1 MGLDCERCSESAE
14 KKNKKNKKKNNSMGE
29 RESKGPVYI
38 CRLFTGETGA
48 FTPDSDKCNVY
59 AMYSAMY
66 MQCIAMYSNVNEW
79 L

>member
-1 MGLDCERCSESAE
+1 
-14 KKNKKNKKKNNSMGE
+14 MGE
-29 RESKGPVYI
+29 RDCKGPVYI
-38 CRLFTGETGA
+38 CRLFTGETGG
-48 FTPDSDKCNVY
+48 FTPDSDMCNVY

>member
-1 MGLDCERCSESAE
+1 
-14 KKNKKNKKKNNSMGE
+14 MGE
-29 RESKGPVYI
+29 RDCKGPVYI

-59 AMYSAMY
+59 AMYIAMY

>member
-1 MGLDCERCSESAE
+1 MTKRQQGSGVHLQTFHSGTD
-14 KKNKKNKKKNNSMGE
+14 M
-29 RESKGPVYI
+29 
-38 CRLFTGETGA
+38 
-48 FTPDSDKCNVY
+48 CNVY

>member
-1 MGLDCERCSESAE
+1 
-14 KKNKKNKKKNNSMGE
+14 MGE

>member
-1 MGLDCERCSESAE
+1 MVEISG
-14 KKNKKNKKKNNSMGE
+14 KKKQKKAKKKNSMGE
-29 RESKGPVYI
+29 RDCKGPVYI

-59 AMYSAMY
+59 AMYIAMY